1 MSVRTTRR
9 RLGLAAVTAT
19 AVFAALV
26 VLGAAGSASA
36 AKPPPPPTTNGG
48 CPTSIGSFLQDNNV
62 GASVS
67 TDVTN
72 LSTYTFRAFDTNTD
86 PNATIPGLVGYC
98 AYANK
103 NVGTVVVQAHGDNGA
118 LWKGSKPTSKEVS
131 FQRPAGDSSNI
142 GFHGQTV
149 TMGTAQFSTDPGT
162 QTLLLHVSDTATCS
176 ALYGAGSTTCFVLPR
191 PVAFCDVITG
201 DSNAG
206 YNAIPNQVQ
215 NCSPPSYAFEG
226 NFANEFGDEV
236 TLDTSH
242 GTKLVSMKVDFQ
254 SYGCSDSGKWYG
266 GDVAGTPETCV
277 TTAGETFQV
286 PGGITAKIYDSSLN
300 VIATSNVINPD
311 IPYRPSADSAKCSG
325 TGTVVPQGPNDANG
339 ENRWFDTVSETCKY
353 SLSVPLTFTFPA
365 GTTFTS
371 GQDVIWTVQFNT
383 SHGGYAPIVS
393 TLGSQGCN
401 ALEQGC
407 GYDSLNVGTLNY
419 TGAPYAGH
427 DVDNN
432 TVYISNGNSVYAPP
446 FVSLAAITS
455 VPDWGGFRPLGE
467 IVLGP

>member
-1 MSVRTTRR
+1 
-9 RLGLAAVTAT
+9 VTAASEGST
-19 AVFAALV
+19 EVKRSLFGAVAFAAAALSV
-26 VLGAAGSASA
+26 VFIGSAG
-36 AKPPPPPTTNGG
+36 AKPPAPPTTNGG
-48 CPTSIGSFLQDNNV
+48 CPTSIGSFLQANNV

-67 TDVTN
+67 TN
-72 LSTYTFRAFDTNTD
+72 GSFLSTYTFRAFDTNSN

-103 NVGTVVVQAHGDNGA
+103 NVGTVTVQAHGDNGA
-118 LWKGSKPTSKEVS
+118 LWKGSKPTSKQVS

-149 TMGTAQFSTDPGT
+149 TMGTAQFSTNPGT
-162 QTLLLHVSDTATCS
+162 QTLLLHISDTATCS

-191 PVAFCDVITG
+191 SVNYCDVITG

-236 TLDTSH
+236 TLNTSH
-242 GTKLVSMKVDFQ
+242 GTKLVSMTVDFQ
-254 SYGCSDSGKWYG
+254 SYGCGDSGKWNG
-266 GDVAGTPETCV
+266 GDTAGTPEPCM
-277 TTAGETFQV
+277 TTTGETFTI
-286 PGGITAKIYDSSLN
+286 PGGITAKIYASDGTTVL
-300 VIATSNVINPD
+300 ATSNVLNPN
-311 IPYRPSADSAKCSG
+311 IPFRPSADSTNCPGVGPAG
-325 TGTVVPQGPNDANG
+325 PQGPNDSG
-339 ENRWFDTVSETCKY
+339 MRWYDGVSQTCKY
-353 SLSVPLTFTFPA
+353 SLSDPLTFTFPSA
-365 GTTFTS
+365 PTFTS

-393 TLGSQGCN
+393 TLGSQACN
-401 ALEQGC
+401 AVEQGC

-419 TGAPYAGH
+419 PGAPYAGT
-427 DVDNN
+427 DVNNN
-432 TVYISNGNSVYAPP
+432 TVVISTGNSVYAPP
-446 FVSLAAITS
+446 FMSLTPINS
-455 VPDWGGFRPLGE
+455 VADWGGFRPLGE